1 MDSINLSG
9 RWINRFE
16 SAHSACHQLAATRL
30 LFWLDKWIGGFR
42 DPDRFTHFFFFK
54 KNDTVIAGKKEDMKE
69 RKWDEIGNESG
80 KEGRKKETTL
90 TEQNSSSTLS
100 VEPGT
105 FLSLHLWFVML
116 LPCCH
121 WVPFFIFQIGNG
133 EEKLCDF
140 FISYHLDLT
149 ECRCGIN
156 ARGMLDNWIYNTLSQ
171 KFFYYWYS
179 LGRNYMHCFEGGWH
193 QVLCYL

>member
-1 MDSINLSG
+1 MDQPVRVSTFGMSSARCNPTAFLVG
-9 RWINRFE
+9 QVNRRV
-16 SAHSACHQLAATRL
+16 SWPRPVHA
-30 LFWLDKWIGGFR
+30 
-42 DPDRFTHFFFFK
+42 FFFFK

-149 ECRCGIN
+149 ECGCGIN